1 MADTSPPPRQVLTL
15 QTLTAAAFAP
25 FGQVIDAASAAAPVP
40 INDGFAQRFDSP
52 AQLHTS
58 QQGGAAR
65 VSIYRVRARELP
77 LKLSVMER
85 HLLGSQLFMPLAPLN
100 WVLVVAAAGP
110 APDVSQ
116 ARQLRAFQA
125 GPGQGVNLAPGT
137 WHHPLLALD
146 AGEFLVLDRLPPG
159 ALEDCELLSLATA
172 NVWLQG

>member
-1 MADTSPPPRQVLTL
+1 MANTSPPPRQVLTL
-15 QTLTAAAFAP
+15 QALTAAAFAP
-25 FGQVIDAASAAAPVP
+25 FGQVVDAASAAAPVP

-58 QQGGAAR
+58 QQGGAVR

-100 WVLVVAAAGP
+100 WVVVVAAAGP
-110 APDVSQ
+110 APGGSQ
-116 ARQLRAFQA
+116 LHAFQA

-146 AGEFLVLDRLPPG
+146 AGSFLVLDRQSPG
-159 ALEDCELLSLATA
+159 ALEDCELLSLAAA
-172 NVWLQG
+172 NIWLQD